1 MDMTTFDVTWAHVIL
16 FYAKCGVIL
25 SENDFLGRERS
36 DYLNEIINEILNPM
50 DIQDYVSR
58 ATLGTSL
65 KKCKVSLGAYAVIYI
80 FR

>member
-1 MDMTTFDVTWAHVIL
+1 MSLYVSFEKCVTKLFEYIKMDMSSFDVTWAHVIL

-50 DIQDYVSR
+50 DIQDYVS
-58 ATLGTSL
+58 T
-65 KKCKVSLGAYAVIYI
+65 V
-80 FR
+80 

>member
-1 MDMTTFDVTWAHVIL
+1 MSLYVSFEKCVTKLFEYIKMDMTTFDVTWAHVIL

-50 DIQDYVSR
+50 DIQDYVS
-58 ATLGTSL
+58 T
-65 KKCKVSLGAYAVIYI
+65 V
-80 FR
+80 